1 MALFGGLGEVV
12 VSGWSPTTRSL
23 VAEFELRAG
32 LAAVVAR
39 VPGAGVVPSEAEVSP
54 DGLSVTLTVWSVRE
68 LSNWYDVVGYR
79 SAGVTGRS
87 ERRGDGQLYGLGG
100 LAWQVALPEL
110 PELPGVRVVLK
121 SESGEYERLPDTA
134 LVRAMCQW
142 ELRLQ
147 VAAAAEVAAAGTQVA
162 A

>member
-12 VSGWSPTTRSL
+12 VSGWSPATREL

-32 LAAVVAR
+32 LAALVAR
-39 VPGAGVVPSEAEVSP
+39 VPGAGVMLSEAEVSP
-54 DGLSVTLTVWSVRE
+54 DGRAVALTVWSVRE
-68 LSNWYDVVGYR
+68 LSTWYDVLGFR
-79 SAGVTGRS
+79 SAGVTGRH

-110 PELPGVRVVLK
+110 AELPGVRVLLE
-121 SESGEYERLPDTA
+121 SESGEHEVLPDTA
-134 LVRAMCQW
+134 LVRAMCPW

-147 VAAAAEVAAAGTQVA
+147 AAAGRQVA